1 MARAANTG
9 ISAVIDARGRIVASL
24 ALGRSGV
31 VDAAL
36 PRALP
41 PTPYARFGD
50 LGFAVLLLISLVVS
64 LAAVPLV
71 VMTRTRISWP
81 SVWRTGSPWYRSTT
95 G

>member
-1 MARAANTG
+1 MRSIEEGIPMARAANTG

-24 ALGRSGV
+24 ALGRRGV

-36 PRALP
+36 PQALP

-64 LAAVPLV
+64 LAVRRP
-71 VMTRTRISWP
+71 R
-81 SVWRTGSPWYRSTT
+81 
-95 G
+95 